1 MVLEKLD
8 SHVQKIE
15 TGPPSYT
22 INLLEENLGSK
33 LLNKSLDNDFFFL
46 FETKSKRNK
55 SKNKQTGLHQTK
67 KLLHS
72 ERNYRQNKKST
83 Y

>member
-33 LLNKSLDNDFFFL
+33 LLNKSLDNDFFFYL
-46 FETKSKRNK
+46 KPKANATKAM
-55 SKNKQTGLHQTK
+55 
-67 KLLHS
+67 
-72 ERNYRQNKKST
+72 
-83 Y
+83 